1 MEENE
6 HHLCFI
12 CSICSMYDNFIPI
25 VMKYMEPYRD
35 TAQLVRL
42 MSPKEDGA
50 IRKIAWYLFEAFW
63 N

>member
-1 MEENE
+1 
-6 HHLCFI
+6 
-12 CSICSMYDNFIPI
+12 MYDNFIPI